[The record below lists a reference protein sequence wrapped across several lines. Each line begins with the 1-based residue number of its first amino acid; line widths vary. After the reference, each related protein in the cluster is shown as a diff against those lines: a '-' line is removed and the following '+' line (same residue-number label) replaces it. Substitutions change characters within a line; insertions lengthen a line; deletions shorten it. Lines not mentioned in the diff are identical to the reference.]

1 MGRGSASG
9 RVSDYYKK
17 RTTANKQKKVN
28 RKQAIAGSKARGK
41 KQRRG

>member
-9 RVSDYYKK
+9 KVSDYYKK
-17 RTTANKQKKVN
+17 KTTANKQKKIN
-28 RKQAIAGSKARGK
+28 RKQAMAGSKARAK